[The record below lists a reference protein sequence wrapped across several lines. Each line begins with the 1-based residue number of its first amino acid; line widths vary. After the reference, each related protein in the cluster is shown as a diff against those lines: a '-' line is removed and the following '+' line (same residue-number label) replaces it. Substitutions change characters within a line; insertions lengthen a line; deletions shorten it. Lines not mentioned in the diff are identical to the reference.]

1 VRIKMAR
8 KVMNADIRMEMAK
21 YGIKQYEIAEKLGM
35 TTQNFSLCLRMII
48 PDERRKKIFAA
59 IEELKGE

>member
-1 VRIKMAR
+1 MAR

>member
-1 VRIKMAR
+1 MAR

-21 YGIKQYEIAEKLGM
+21 YGIKQYEVAEKLGM
-35 TTQNFSLCLRMII
+35 TKQNFSLCLRMII
-48 PDERRKKIFAA
+48 PDERREKIFAA